1 MKILEINV
9 LVLAYLGDGIY
20 ENYVREKLIWKHSK
34 VNEIQKE
41 AISYVSA
48 KAQASY
54 LDQMMEEGFFTEEE
68 ISIIK
73 RARNHKGG
81 TVPKNVD
88 VIAYKKAT
96 GLEALVAYL
105 YLENKKDRLDEIME
119 RIIS

>member
-54 LDQMMEEGFFTEEE
+54 LDQMMEEGFFSEEE

-105 YLENKKDRLDEIME
+105 YLENKKDRLDEIMD
-119 RIIS
+119 

>member
-54 LDQMMEEGFFTEEE
+54 LDQMMEEGFFSEEE

>member
-1 MKILEINV
+1 MKTLEINV

-105 YLENKKDRLDEIME
+105 YLEKKKDRLDEIME